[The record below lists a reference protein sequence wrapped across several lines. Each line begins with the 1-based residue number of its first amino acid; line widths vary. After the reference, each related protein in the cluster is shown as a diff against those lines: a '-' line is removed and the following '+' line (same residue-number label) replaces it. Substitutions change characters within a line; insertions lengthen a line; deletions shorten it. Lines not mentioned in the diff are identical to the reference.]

1 MICTIVLFR
10 ILPERNVTLMFFRE
24 RKYAAEPTA
33 KQGGLCAAQ
42 SPPWTLW
49 ILDLFKLKREDR
61 IGKVTNFRA
70 TMFGIFHRAANS
82 PVDPAPKL
90 APVGAEREGL
100 VSNLYFSKF

>member
-1 MICTIVLFR
+1 MYNLLSR

-24 RKYAAEPTA
+24 RKDAAEPSA
-33 KQGGLCAAQ
+33 EQGGLCAAQ

-70 TMFGIFHRAANS
+70 TIHRR
-82 PVDPAPKL
+82 PL
-90 APVGAEREGL
+90 L
-100 VSNLYFSKF
+100 VHCTSSGNTDFTSGPSWQSCKSQLN

>member
-10 ILPERNVTLMFFRE
+10 ILPERIVKLTFFRE

-61 IGKVTNFRA
+61 IGKVTNFCA
-70 TMFGIFHRAANS
+70 TIHR
-82 PVDPAPKL
+82 
-90 APVGAEREGL
+90 
-100 VSNLYFSKF
+100 

>member
-1 MICTIVLFR
+1 MICTIVLSR

-70 TMFGIFHRAANS
+70 TIHREHPLVLCTSVSLTAPLDQVGRAACCN
-82 PVDPAPKL
+82 
-90 APVGAEREGL
+90 
-100 VSNLYFSKF
+100 

>member
-1 MICTIVLFR
+1 MYNLLSR
-10 ILPERNVTLMFFRE
+10 ILPERIVKLTFFRE

-70 TMFGIFHRAANS
+70 TVRRTFSF
-82 PVDPAPKL
+82 
-90 APVGAEREGL
+90 L
-100 VSNLYFSKF
+100 VSIAPLSLYSQKILQKR

>member
-1 MICTIVLFR
+1 MICTIVLSR

-70 TMFGIFHRAANS
+70 TIHRR
-82 PVDPAPKL
+82 PL
-90 APVGAEREGL
+90 L
-100 VSNLYFSKF
+100 VHCTSSGNTDFTSGPSWQSCKSQLN